1 MTTCTRST
9 STPRP
14 AGVGDIWDDV
24 KAQVSQ
30 LADQVQGALT
40 PDSWTTAT
48 SILPWA
54 IGALFLIT
62 VMGSGKRGYR

>member
-1 MTTCTRST
+1 MTTST
-9 STPRP
+9 STTAVP

-30 LADQVQGALT
+30 LADQVQSALT

-48 SILPWA
+48 RILPWA
-54 IGALFLIT
+54 VGAMFIY
-62 VMGSGKRGYR
+62 MAMSSGRGRR